1 MRLRLHLQN
10 LTSLVVTSLNVGN
23 LSEDE
28 AGVPAGLRPELSVIG
43 SPRINSMA
51 ITVATI

>member
-1 MRLRLHLQN
+1 MRLRLHLSYR
-10 LTSLVVTSLNVGN
+10 LINVGN

-28 AGVPAGLRPELSVIG
+28 AGVPAGLRPELSAIG